1 MEIPT
6 SPMVAR
12 AMLRLYKRMN
22 ELHGGGYE
30 EEQEF
35 YQALVDALEA
45 RLDRARENLLRH
57 ILEGGPDDELD
68 N

>member
-6 SPMVAR
+6 DPMVAR
-12 AMLRLYKRMN
+12 AMLRFYKRMN

-35 YQALVDALEA
+35 YQALVEAFEA
-45 RLDRARENLLRH
+45 RLDRARESLLRE
-57 ILEGGPDDELD
+57 ILESPDEDELD